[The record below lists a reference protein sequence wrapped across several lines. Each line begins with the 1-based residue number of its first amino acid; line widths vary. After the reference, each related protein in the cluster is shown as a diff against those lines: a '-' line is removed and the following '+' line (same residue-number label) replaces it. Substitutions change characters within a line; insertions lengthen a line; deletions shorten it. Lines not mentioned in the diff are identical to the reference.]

1 MSDRFELF
9 GFTIEEVHERT
20 EVNYLVYNSDYFCRL
35 IPSENGFVMST
46 EDEHAFNKIP
56 GPVLRRISDQ
66 ILQRNA

>member
-1 MSDRFELF
+1 MSERFELF

-35 IPSENGFVMST
+35 IPGENGFVLSKD
-46 EDEHAFNKIP
+46 DEHVFNKIP
-56 GPVLRRISDQ
+56 ALLLRKISDQ